1 MQYSSVPANGG
12 AFPAGVTDQEVPRLK
27 KQLTVSACLALP
39 LLVLTADP
47 LAERILSSG
56 GSAALWYG
64 LVQLA
69 LALPVCV
76 VDRDCLVP
84 AWHSLRARRL
94 DAGVFTALAAAAAM
108 LYGAAGLL
116 MTGAALAA
124 GDTARAA
131 QLCRELSFATA
142 AMLLTLVTA
151 ARLLAACALSRI
163 ADASR
168 TLRRQAPQEACLLRE
183 GRQVTVPVS
192 QVQVGDQFLVR
203 PGECIP
209 VDGIVTQGVSSVN
222 EEALT
227 GSSEPVDK
235 FPGSCVCAATVNQN
249 GALSCRATRVGQD
262 TALAR
267 TLRLMQAS
275 AATRPPMADRT
286 DKAAALLAGAVLGLA
301 ALSFAV
307 CLLLG
312 TGLTFALGRAMA
324 VLAAGCPGALA
335 LSVPLAFAVGSRVGA
350 RSGILFKTAAA
361 LETIGGTG
369 VVMLDKA
376 GTITSGEPTV
386 VEVVGTRK
394 VPARFLLG
402 MAAGLELRSDHP
414 LARAVLKKA
423 EEEKITYSR
432 LSAFETV
439 PGKGLRGKLAGKEL
453 LGGSRAFVEEHC
465 DVPDDL
471 AQAADRMEAEGIT
484 TLFFG
489 LAGHAAGIIGV
500 SDVVRTSSRP
510 AIGQMQQLG
519 MEVVLLTAD
528 NRTGADHLASQLDLP
543 PEQVLADVQ
552 PADKEAL
559 VRSRQSAG
567 RVAMVG
573 SGAGDAAALRCA
585 DTGLVLG
592 AGEDQAVEAAGVVL
606 LRSDLAEVPAAVRLS
621 RAVHDCVRQNLLA
634 AAVCHAVLLPLAAGL
649 LAPLGI
655 LLDPIPAAALM
666 CLFCV
671 GVIANIL
678 RLDRFDP
685 KDAGRDAPPRRKP
698 EKNPK
703 EETAMKKT
711 VHIEGM
717 MCPHCEATVKKA
729 LEAVEGVS
737 AAQVSHQAGTAVV
750 EMSAPVADTALK
762 AAVEA
767 KDYAVTGID

>member
-12 AFPAGVTDQEVPRLK
+12 AFPAGAADQEIPRLK
-27 KQLTVSACLALP
+27 KQLIVSACLALA

-47 LAERILSSG
+47 LAEQILNSG

-69 LALPVCV
+69 LALPVCA

-94 DAGVFTALAAAAAM
+94 DAGILTALGTAAAM
-108 LYGAAGLL
+108 LYSAAGLV
-116 MTGAALAA
+116 MTGAALTA
-124 GDTARAA
+124 GDSARAA
-131 QLCRELSFATA
+131 LLCRELYCSTA
-142 AMLLTLVTA
+142 AMMLTLVTA
-151 ARLLAACALSRI
+151 ARLLAACALSRA
-163 ADASR
+163 ADAARS
-168 TLRRQAPQEACLLRE
+168 LHRQLPQEACLLRE

-209 VDGIVTQGVSSVN
+209 VDGTVTQGVSSVN

-227 GSSEPVDK
+227 GSSEPADK
-235 FPGSCVCAATVNQN
+235 FPGSSVCAASVNQN
-249 GALSCRATRVGQD
+249 GALSCRATRVGED

-275 AATRPPMADRT
+275 AASRPPVADRT
-286 DKAAALLAGAVLGLA
+286 DKAAAVLAGAVLGIA
-301 ALSFAV
+301 VLSFAV

-312 TGLTFALGRAMA
+312 TGFAFAMGRLIA

-335 LSVPLAFAVGSRVGA
+335 LSVPLAYAVGGGVGA
-350 RSGILFKTAAA
+350 RSGILFRNAAC
-361 LETIGGTG
+361 LEAIGGTDI
-369 VVMLDKA
+369 VVLDKA

-471 AQAADRMEAEGIT
+471 ALAADRMEAEGIT

-500 SDVVRTSSRP
+500 SDVVKTSSRP

-528 NRTGADHLASQLDLP
+528 NRTGAAHLASQLGLKP
-543 PEQVLADVQ
+543 GQVLADVQ
-552 PADKEAL
+552 PAEKEAL
-559 VRSRQSAG
+559 IRGRQAGG

-573 SGAGDAAALRCA
+573 GGEEDAAALRCA
-585 DTGLVLG
+585 DTGIALG
-592 AGEDQAVEAAGVVL
+592 AAEDQAMDAAGVVL
-606 LRSDLAEVPAAVRLS
+606 MCSDLAEVPAAVRLS
-621 RAVHDCVRQNLLA
+621 RAVNDRVRLTMLA
-634 AAVCHAVLLPLAAGL
+634 ALVYHIVLLPPAAGL
-649 LAPLGI
+649 LWP
-655 LLDPIPAAALM
+655 LDPILAAALM

-671 GVIANIL
+671 GSLAGIL

-698 EKNPK
+698 GKPHQ
-703 EETAMKKT
+703 EESAMKKT

-729 LEAVEGVS
+729 LESLEGVS

-750 EMSAPVADTALK
+750 EMSAPVEDTALK